1 MAYSTTSIRTDC
13 EEEKSNDEQLL
24 STEKSRNRRD
34 DGLGD
39 GRGKEVGRP
48 CPERFD

>member
-1 MAYSTTSIRTDC
+1 MAYRTTFIRTDR

-24 STEKSRNRRD
+24 SAEKSRNRRD

-39 GRGKEVGRP
+39 G
-48 CPERFD
+48 